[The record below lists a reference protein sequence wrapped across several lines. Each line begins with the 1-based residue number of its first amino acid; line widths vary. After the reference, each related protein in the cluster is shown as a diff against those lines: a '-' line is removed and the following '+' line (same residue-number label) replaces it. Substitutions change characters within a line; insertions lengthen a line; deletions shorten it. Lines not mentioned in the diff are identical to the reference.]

1 MVRKSYSEYMYID
14 KDNIYTYENSKVL
27 INKFNERNSENL
39 RKIEYRVVASK
50 ILKLYHNPI
59 LVKNMEDILKIHKFL
74 FEDIYVW
81 AGEYRKVNISKEGKA
96 FISYQSFSMDVHY
109 IEDLITE
116 YYDLGDNRDMIID
129 SLVKILDNLNYLHP
143 FREGNGRCQREV
155 IRVLALAKNYECDI
169 SLIDDEVYNLY
180 MDGTVYSDLEK
191 LKILF
196 DKILIRL

>member
-96 FISYQSFSMDVHY
+96 FISYQSFSMAVRY

-116 YYDLGDNRDMIID
+116 YYDLGDNREMIID

-143 FREGNGRCQREV
+143 FREGNGRC
-155 IRVLALAKNYECDI
+155 
-169 SLIDDEVYNLY
+169 
-180 MDGTVYSDLEK
+180 
-191 LKILF
+191 
-196 DKILIRL
+196 